1 MFLASKIEEMYTPE
15 IGDFVYITDNAYS
28 ASMIRSLETKM
39 AKLLGYNFG
48 DPLCIH
54 FLRRDS
60 KAAKVCMSLV
70 LRPNYNTSLSRFGFC
85 SLFKPT
91 KIVNI

>member
-39 AKLLGYNFG
+39 AKLLDYNFG

-60 KAAKVCMSLV
+60 KAAKVCFWFFDQIII
-70 LRPNYNTSLSRFGFC
+70 LRFWEEILYNDLPILG
-85 SLFKPT
+85 
-91 KIVNI
+91 